1 VQEPQW
7 RGPQGFGNED
17 AMKGLFTRGRL
28 RAAVGLI
35 AAYAIAL
42 QTLFAAFAPLPANA
56 QGNGLGADFDQLAVI
71 CFGSG
76 GNAMPSDDGGA
87 PQHSAKY
94 HCVLCGSLLAGAAL
108 TPDPVVVPLQLG
120 ATSAAYASSPT
131 ETPLTAAPVRDGPAR
146 APPLTV

>member
-1 VQEPQW
+1 
-7 RGPQGFGNED
+7 
-17 AMKGLFTRGRL
+17 MKGLFTRGRW

-35 AAYAIAL
+35 AAYAVAL

-56 QGNGLGADFDQLAVI
+56 NGADFGQLSVI

-76 GNAMPSDDGGA
+76 GNTMPSDDGGA
-87 PQHSAKY
+87 PQHSAKF

-108 TPDPVVVPLQLG
+108 TPDPVIVLLRQD
-120 ATSAAYASSPT
+120 ATSTVYASSPT
-131 ETPLTAAPVRDGPAR
+131 ETLKTAAPARDGPAR

>member
-1 VQEPQW
+1 
-7 RGPQGFGNED
+7 
-17 AMKGLFTRGRL
+17 MKGLFTRGRL

-42 QTLFAAFAPLPANA
+42 QTLFAALAPLPANA
-56 QGNGLGADFDQLAVI
+56 QGADFGQMSVI

-76 GNAMPSDDGGA
+76 GNTMPSDDGSA
-87 PQHSAKY
+87 PQHAAKF

-108 TPDPVVVPLQLG
+108 TPDPVAIPLRLPAIASTYAPTHDETLR
-120 ATSAAYASSPT
+120 AT
-131 ETPLTAAPVRDGPAR
+131 TPARAGPAR

>member
-1 VQEPQW
+1 
-7 RGPQGFGNED
+7 
-17 AMKGLFTRGRL
+17 MKGLFTHARM

-42 QTLFAAFAPLPANA
+42 QTLFAAFAPLPAHAN
-56 QGNGLGADFDQLAVI
+56 GADFDRLAVI

-76 GNAMPSDDGGA
+76 GSSTPSDDGGA

-108 TPDPVVVPLQLG
+108 TPDPVVVPLRLE
-120 ATSAAYASSPT
+120 AISAVYAPAPT
-131 ETPLTAAPVRDGPAR
+131 ETPLTATPARDGLSR
-146 APPLTV
+146 APPLTM

>member
-1 VQEPQW
+1 
-7 RGPQGFGNED
+7 
-17 AMKGLFTRGRL
+17 MKGLFTHARM

-56 QGNGLGADFDQLAVI
+56 SGADFDRLAVI

-76 GNAMPSDDGGA
+76 GNTTPSDDGGA

-94 HCVLCGSLLAGAAL
+94 HCILCGSLLAGAAL
-108 TPDPVVVPLQLG
+108 TPDPVVVPLRRDAISTAYARTPTGTLI
-120 ATSAAYASSPT
+120 SAA
-131 ETPLTAAPVRDGPAR
+131 PARAGLSR

>member
-1 VQEPQW
+1 
-7 RGPQGFGNED
+7 
-17 AMKGLFTRGRL
+17 MKGLFTRGRM

-56 QGNGLGADFDQLAVI
+56 SGADFGQLAVI

-76 GNAMPSDDGGA
+76 GSTTPSDDGGV
-87 PQHSAKY
+87 PQHSAQY

-108 TPDPVVVPLQLG
+108 TPDPVVVPLRRD
-120 ATSAAYASSPT
+120 ATVAAYISSRA
-131 ETPLTAAPVRDGPAR
+131 ETPANAAPVRAGPTR
-146 APPLTV
+146 APPTTV

>member
-1 VQEPQW
+1 
-7 RGPQGFGNED
+7 
-17 AMKGLFTRGRL
+17 MKGLFTRGRV

-42 QTLFAAFAPLPANA
+42 QTLLAAFSPLPANA
-56 QGNGLGADFDQLAVI
+56 SGADFGQLSVI

-76 GNAMPSDDGGA
+76 STTPSDDGGA

-108 TPDPVVVPLQLG
+108 TPDPVAIPLRRP
-120 ATSAAYASSPT
+120 AIASTYAPT
-131 ETPLTAAPVRDGPAR
+131 PDETLRNTAPARAGPAR